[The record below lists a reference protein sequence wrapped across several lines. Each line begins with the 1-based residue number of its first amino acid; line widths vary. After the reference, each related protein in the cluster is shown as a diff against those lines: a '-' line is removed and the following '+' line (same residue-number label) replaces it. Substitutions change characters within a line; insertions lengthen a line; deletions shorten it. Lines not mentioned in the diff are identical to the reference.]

1 MEPTQ
6 RSQRTLFPGHTAA
19 YWQTKTVTL
28 VPDLELNSFSP
39 NHITCLWSLGWEQ
52 SFVTFSFFFQ
62 PLGNCDFF
70 CLILFQFFSLTKM
83 LDHMNFK
90 RVKFSSLSK
99 IYLRIMWCLLIK
111 AEDCVTT
118 SRTGNRCPRHR
129 GLRQGRLVTVVL
141 GGWGFV

>member
-6 RSQRTLFPGHTAA
+6 RSQRTLLPGHTAA
-19 YWQTKTVTL
+19 YWQAKTVTL
-28 VPDLELNSFSP
+28 VPDLDLNSFSP

-52 SFVTFSFFFQ
+52 SFVTHSFFFQ
-62 PLGNCDFF
+62 PLGNCDSF

-83 LDHMNFK
+83 LDNMNFK

-111 AEDCVTT
+111 SKNCVTA
-118 SRTGNRCPRHR
+118 SRTCNHCPRHR
-129 GLRQGRLVTVVL
+129 GLRQGRLVTIVL
-141 GGWGFV
+141 RGWGFV